1 MVKLIL
7 NTEEAQLLASVIDG
21 AQFTVSVSQSNE
33 FFAAIQ
39 QLKDIKARLIAP
51 PAEDVVE

>member
-7 NTEEAQLLASVIDG
+7 NTDEAQLLASVIDG
-21 AQFTVSVSQSNE
+21 AQFTVSVSQSSE

-39 QLKDIKARLIAP
+39 QLRDIKARLLEP
-51 PAEDVVE
+51 EEEK

>member
-1 MVKLIL
+1 MVKLEL
-7 NTEEAQLLASVIDG
+7 TPEQAELLASVIDG

-39 QLKDIKARLIAP
+39 QLKDIKAKLLAP
-51 PAEDVVE
+51 EEEK